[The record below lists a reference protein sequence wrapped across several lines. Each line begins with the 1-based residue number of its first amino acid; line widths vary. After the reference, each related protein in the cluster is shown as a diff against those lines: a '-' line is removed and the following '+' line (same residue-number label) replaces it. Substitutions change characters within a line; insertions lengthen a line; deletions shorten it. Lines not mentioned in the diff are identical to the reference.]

1 LNYNQTIF
9 FASTAKGMELIL
21 ADEILAIGAENVK
34 QAAGGVY
41 FEGDLET
48 AFRVCLW
55 SRLANRVLMP
65 ITDYS
70 APTPEQLYAG
80 ALKIDWSQHLNVS
93 KTFAIDASIRR
104 SKITHSRYAE
114 QVIKDAVV
122 DQFKERLD
130 DRPNVEREQPD
141 IRINAY
147 INEDRATLSIDL
159 SGDSLHR
166 RHYRSESVEAPL
178 KENLAAAILI
188 RAGWPSIAAK
198 GGAFYD
204 PMCGSGTLLTEAA
217 MMAGDIAPGLLR
229 DYYGF
234 FGWNQYN
241 SAIWERL
248 IKEAEYR
255 RDKGLEKIPPI
266 MGSDI
271 SIKCAG
277 ITKANI
283 KAANLSQYIKA
294 VSLPLTKVAPE
305 ESWAPGLLVVN
316 PPYGERLGD
325 VKNLQPLYQEIGTI
339 LKARFNGWKASVF
352 TGNTELA
359 FKVSL
364 KSHKSYQLYNGAI
377 ACKLY
382 NFSVEPERHFE
393 GQEAGQQQQIG
404 DNLKKALLPS
414 PGEWSDG
421 ATMLANRLRK
431 NIKKLKSWVKK
442 NNIRCYRLYDAD
454 LPEYAFAIDIYH
466 GEKKWAHVQE
476 YEAPKTIDETK
487 SIQRLQ
493 DALAVLPDVLGIPPQ
508 QLSLKI
514 RRRQKG
520 STQYEKQG
528 TDGGY
533 HQVQEGNATLL
544 VNFKDYL
551 DTGLFLDHR
560 PIRQWINENA
570 NGKQFLNLFAY
581 TGAVTVQAVLGGATT
596 STTVDM
602 SKTYLDWAK
611 NNFELNNINLEKHT
625 LVRANCM
632 EWLDKAIEE
641 EQKYELI
648 FIDPPT
654 FSNSKRM
661 DNVFDIQRD
670 HVELINKSAQLL
682 TKKGT
687 IIFSTNFRK
696 FKLDDPAL
704 GKLNIENISK
714 QSLPKDFERN
724 PKIHYCWRISL
735 IKH

>member
-1 LNYNQTIF
+1 MSQAIRY

-21 ADEILAIGAENVK
+21 ADELQTIGASEV
-34 QAAGGVY
+34 QHAAGGAY
-41 FEGDLET
+41 FEGDMEM
-48 AFRVCLW
+48 AYRVCLW

-65 ITDYS
+65 IAYYS
-70 APTPEQLYAG
+70 AQTPEKLHAG
-80 ALKIDWSQHLNVS
+80 ALKIDWTKHFDLS

-104 SKITHSRYAE
+104 SKINHSRYAE
-114 QVIKDAVV
+114 QVVKDAIV
-122 DQFKERLD
+122 DQFKEKFD

-141 IRINAY
+141 VRINAY
-147 INEDRATLSIDL
+147 INEDKVTLSLDL

-166 RHYRSESVEAPL
+166 RHYRAESVEAPL

-188 RAGWPSIAAK
+188 RAGWPKIAAE
-198 GGAFYD
+198 GGALYD

-217 MMAGDIAPGLLR
+217 MMAGDVAPGLLR

-234 FGWNQYN
+234 FGWAQFN
-241 SAIWERL
+241 SPIWERL

-255 RDKGLEKIPPI
+255 REKGIAKIPPI

-271 SIKCAG
+271 SIKHAG
-277 ITKANI
+277 IAKANI
-283 KAANLSQYIKA
+283 KSANLSGLIKA
-294 VSLPLTKVAPE
+294 VSLPLSKVAPE
-305 ESWAPGLLVVN
+305 EDWKPGLFVVN
-316 PPYGERLGD
+316 SPYGERLGEI
-325 VKNLQPLYQEIGTI
+325 KELEPLYQEIGSV
-339 LKARFNGWKASVF
+339 LKARFNGWQASVF
-352 TGNTELA
+352 TGNTPLA
-359 FKVSL
+359 FQVSL
-364 KSHKSYQLYNGAI
+364 KSHKSYQLFNGALP
-377 ACKLY
+377 CKVY
-382 NFSVEPERHFE
+382 NFSVTAERHFE
-393 GQEAGQQQQIG
+393 GESASAQQYIG
-404 DNLKKALLPS
+404 DSLKKALLPTS
-414 PGEWSDG
+414 GEWSEG
-421 ATMLANRLRK
+421 ATMFANRLRK

-442 NNIRCYRLYDAD
+442 NDVSCYRLYDAD
-454 LPEYAFAIDIYH
+454 LPEYALAIDIYL
-466 GEKKWAHVQE
+466 GEKKWVHVQE
-476 YEAPKTIDETK
+476 YEAPKTIDEKK
-487 SIQRLQ
+487 SIQRLR
-493 DALAVLPDVLGIPPQ
+493 DALAVMPEVLGVPHR

-528 TDGGY
+528 TDGGF
-533 HQVQEGNATLL
+533 HTVQEGGASFL

-560 PIRQWINENA
+560 PIRQWIHDNA

-581 TGAVTVQAVLGGATT
+581 TGSVTVHAALGGATT

-611 NNFELNNINLEKHT
+611 NNFELNKLNLDKHQ

-632 EWLDKAIEE
+632 EWLDTAIQ
-641 EQKYELI
+641 EQRKYELI

-670 HVELINKSAQLL
+670 HVELINKAAQLL

-696 FKLDDPAL
+696 FKLDEAAL
-704 GKLNIENISK
+704 EKLNVQNISK
-714 QSLPKDFERN
+714 QTLPKDFERN
-724 PKIHYCWRISL
+724 PKIHYCWNLSINN
-735 IKH
+735 